1 MQRRAF
7 EITAGRDD
15 VEGLELDPPAL
26 DRLGEIGVPTLVL
39 VGVLDLDAIHDATRR
54 VTEGVAHARPVV
66 WPDVAHLPSMEHPDD
81 FLHLLLDWLRDNDG
95 TSAPSRR

>member
-1 MQRRAF
+1 VVGGRSPQGRRPDVD
-7 EITAGRDD
+7 AGVR
-15 VEGLELDPPAL
+15 ERA
-26 DRLGEIGVPTLVL
+26 
-39 VGVLDLDAIHDATRR
+39 LDLDAIHDATRR